1 MTESSPTRFWSRRAA
16 LAGLAASVAAPA
28 TFAQTA
34 GSRPIRIIVGFAPGS
49 ANDLIARELARYMA
63 EPLGQPVIVENKP
76 GAGGSLGTEMV
87 AKAAPDGLTLGL
99 GTSSQMVMNVAL
111 YRNLPFD
118 VERDLRQIGLV
129 GRTPLVLAGKAAG
142 AKKLKELI
150 AAARANPGQI
160 NYGSG
165 GTGSIS
171 HIVGEAFARA
181 ADIRLNHVPYKGNGP
196 AMADL
201 AGGHV
206 DMVFDGIITSQP
218 MAQQGRVRLLAF
230 GGRKRSPVIPDVPT
244 FAEQGLR
251 DYDAYSWNCL
261 FAPAKVA
268 DADITRLNQ
277 ALNAALALPAMQER
291 LARGG
296 SDNLGPSTP
305 AQADAFGRKERERWV
320 PFVRSMKIETS

>member
-1 MTESSPTRFWSRRAA
+1 MTESRTLHPSRRTVLTALASTLAAPAA
-16 LAGLAASVAAPA
+16 LAQSASH
-28 TFAQTA
+28 
-34 GSRPIRIIVGFAPGS
+34 RPIRIIVGFGPGS

-63 EPLGQPVIVENKP
+63 ESLSQPVIVENRP
-76 GAGGSLGTEMV
+76 GAGGSLGTDMV

-111 YRNLPFD
+111 YRHLPFD
-118 VERDLRQIGLV
+118 VETDLRQIGLV
-129 GRTPLVLAGKAAG
+129 GRTPLVLAGKASG
-142 AKKLKELI
+142 AKTLKELI
-150 AAARANPGQI
+150 TAARANPGQLT
-160 NYGSG
+160 YGSA

-181 ADIRLNHVPYKGNGP
+181 ADIKLNHIPYKGNGP

-218 MAQQGRVRLLAF
+218 MAEQGRVRLLAF
-230 GGRKRSPVIPDVPT
+230 GGKQRSPVIPDVPT

-251 DYDAYSWNCL
+251 EYDAYSWNCL
-261 FAPAKVA
+261 FAPAKTPEA
-268 DADITRLNQ
+268 EIARLNQ
-277 ALNAALALPAMQER
+277 ALNAALALPAMKDR

-296 SDNLGPSTP
+296 SDNLGPSSP
-305 AQADAFGRKERERWV
+305 AQADAFGRAERARWV
-320 PFVRSMKIETS
+320 PFVRSLKLDVG

>member
-1 MTESSPTRFWSRRAA
+1 MTEPRRLRIDRRTTLFA
-16 LAGLAASVAAPA
+16 LASTLAAPA
-28 TFAQTA
+28 AWAQSA
-34 GSRPIRIIVGFAPGS
+34 SHRPIRIIVGFGPGS
-49 ANDLIARELARYMA
+49 ANDLIARELARDMA
-63 EPLGQPVIVENKP
+63 ELLGQPVIVENRP
-76 GAGGSLGTEMV
+76 GAGGSLGTEAV

-111 YRNLPFD
+111 YRHLPFD
-118 VERDLRQIGLV
+118 VETDLRQIGLI
-129 GRTPLVLAGKAAG
+129 GRTPLVLAGKASG
-142 AKKLKELI
+142 PKTLKELI
-150 AAARANPGQI
+150 AAARANPGQLT
-160 NYGSG
+160 YGSAG
-165 GTGSIS
+165 AGSIS

-181 ADIRLNHVPYKGNGP
+181 ADIRLNHIPYKGNGP

-230 GGRKRSPVIPDVPT
+230 GDQRRSPVIPNVPT

-251 DYDAYSWNCL
+251 EYDAYSWNCL
-261 FAPAKVA
+261 FAPAKVP
-268 DADITRLNQ
+268 DADIARLNQ
-277 ALNAALALPAMQER
+277 ALNAALALPEMKDR

-305 AQADAFGRKERERWV
+305 AQADAFGRSERERWV
-320 PFVRSMKIETS
+320 PFVRSLKLGVG

>member
-1 MTESSPTRFWSRRAA
+1 MTEPRRLRIDRRTTLFA
-16 LAGLAASVAAPA
+16 LASTLAAPA
-28 TFAQTA
+28 AWAQSA
-34 GSRPIRIIVGFAPGS
+34 SHRPIRIIVGFGPGS
-49 ANDLIARELARYMA
+49 ANDLIARELARDMA
-63 EPLGQPVIVENKP
+63 DLLGQPVIVENRP
-76 GAGGSLGTEMV
+76 GAGGSLGTEAV

-111 YRNLPFD
+111 YRHLPFD
-118 VERDLRQIGLV
+118 VETDLRQIGLI
-129 GRTPLVLAGKAAG
+129 GRTPLVLAGKASG
-142 AKKLKELI
+142 PKTLKELI
-150 AAARANPGQI
+150 AAARANPGQLT
-160 NYGSG
+160 YGSAG
-165 GTGSIS
+165 AGSIS

-181 ADIRLNHVPYKGNGP
+181 ADIRLNHIPYKGNGP

-230 GGRKRSPVIPDVPT
+230 GGQRRNPVIPNVPT

-251 DYDAYSWNCL
+251 EYDAYSWNCL
-261 FAPAKVA
+261 FAPAKVP
-268 DADITRLNQ
+268 DADIARLNQ
-277 ALNAALALPAMQER
+277 ALNAALALPEMKER

-305 AQADAFGRKERERWV
+305 AQADAFGRSERERWV
-320 PFVRSMKIETS
+320 PFVRSLKPGVG

>member
-1 MTESSPTRFWSRRAA
+1 MTEPRRLRIDRRTTLFA
-16 LAGLAASVAAPA
+16 LASTLAAPA
-28 TFAQTA
+28 AWAQSA
-34 GSRPIRIIVGFAPGS
+34 SHRPIRIIVGFGPGS
-49 ANDLIARELARYMA
+49 ANDLIARELARDMA
-63 EPLGQPVIVENKP
+63 ELLGQPVIVENRP
-76 GAGGSLGTEMV
+76 GAGGSLGTEAV

-111 YRNLPFD
+111 YRHLPFD
-118 VERDLRQIGLV
+118 VETDLRQIGLI
-129 GRTPLVLAGKAAG
+129 GRTPLVLAGKASG
-142 AKKLKELI
+142 PKTLKELI
-150 AAARANPGQI
+150 AAARANPGQLT
-160 NYGSG
+160 YGSAG
-165 GTGSIS
+165 AGSIS

-181 ADIRLNHVPYKGNGP
+181 ADIRLNHIPYKGNGP

-230 GGRKRSPVIPDVPT
+230 GGQRRNPVIPNVPT

-251 DYDAYSWNCL
+251 EYDAYSWNCL
-261 FAPAKVA
+261 FAPAKVP
-268 DADITRLNQ
+268 DADIARLNQ
-277 ALNAALALPAMQER
+277 ALNAALALPEMKDR

-305 AQADAFGRKERERWV
+305 AQADAFGRSERERWV
-320 PFVRSMKIETS
+320 PFVRSLKLGVG

>member
-1 MTESSPTRFWSRRAA
+1 MTEPRRLRIDRRTTLFA
-16 LAGLAASVAAPA
+16 LASTLAAPA
-28 TFAQTA
+28 AWAQSA
-34 GSRPIRIIVGFAPGS
+34 SHRPIRIIVGFGPGS
-49 ANDLIARELARYMA
+49 ANDLIARELARDMA
-63 EPLGQPVIVENKP
+63 ELLGQPVIVENRP
-76 GAGGSLGTEMV
+76 GAGGSLGTEAV

-111 YRNLPFD
+111 YRHLPFD
-118 VERDLRQIGLV
+118 VETDLRQIGLI
-129 GRTPLVLAGKAAG
+129 GRTPMVLAGKASG
-142 AKKLKELI
+142 PKTLKELI
-150 AAARANPGQI
+150 AAARANPGQLT
-160 NYGSG
+160 YGSAG
-165 GTGSIS
+165 AGSIS

-181 ADIRLNHVPYKGNGP
+181 ADIRLNHIPYKGNGP

-230 GGRKRSPVIPDVPT
+230 GGQRRSPVIPNVPT

-251 DYDAYSWNCL
+251 EYDAYSWNCL
-261 FAPAKVA
+261 FAPAKVP
-268 DADITRLNQ
+268 DADIARLNQ
-277 ALNAALALPAMQER
+277 ALNAALALPEMKER

-305 AQADAFGRKERERWV
+305 AQADAFGRSERERWV
-320 PFVRSMKIETS
+320 PFVRSLKLGVG

>member
-1 MTESSPTRFWSRRAA
+1 MSEARTFGLTRRAT
-16 LAGLAASVAAPA
+16 LAVLASSVAAPA
-28 TFAQTA
+28 ALAQSS
-34 GSRPIRIIVGFAPGS
+34 GGRPIRIIVGFGPGS

-63 EPLGQPVIVENKP
+63 ESLGQPVIVENRP
-76 GAGGSLGTEMV
+76 GAGGSVGTEAV
-87 AKAAPDGLTLGL
+87 VKAAPDGLTIGL

-129 GRTPLVLAGKAAG
+129 GRTPLVLAGRASG
-142 AKKLKELI
+142 AKTLKELI
-150 AAARANPGQI
+150 ANARANPGQVT
-160 NYGSG
+160 YGSA

-181 ADIRLNHVPYKGNGP
+181 ADVKLNHVPYKGNGP

-206 DMVFDGIITSQP
+206 DLVFDGIITSQP
-218 MAQQGRVRLLAF
+218 MAQQGRVRLLAV
-230 GGRKRSPVIPDVPT
+230 GGKQRSPVIPDVPT
-244 FAEQGLR
+244 FAESGLR

-261 FAPAKVA
+261 FAPAGTT
-268 DADITRLNQ
+268 DADVARLNQ
-277 ALNAALALPAMQER
+277 ALNAALALPAMKDR

-296 SDNLGPSTP
+296 SENLGPSTP

-320 PFVRSMKIETS
+320 PFVRSLKLDIN

>member
-1 MTESSPTRFWSRRAA
+1 MTEPRRLRIDRRTTLFA
-16 LAGLAASVAAPA
+16 LASTLAAPA
-28 TFAQTA
+28 AWAQSA
-34 GSRPIRIIVGFAPGS
+34 SHRPIRIIVGFGPGS
-49 ANDLIARELARYMA
+49 ANDLIARELARDMA
-63 EPLGQPVIVENKP
+63 ELLGQPVIVENRP
-76 GAGGSLGTEMV
+76 GAGGSLGTEAV

-111 YRNLPFD
+111 YRHLPFD
-118 VERDLRQIGLV
+118 VETDLRQIGLI
-129 GRTPLVLAGKAAG
+129 GRTPMVLAGKASG
-142 AKKLKELI
+142 PKTLKDLI
-150 AAARANPGQI
+150 AAARANPGQLT
-160 NYGSG
+160 YGSAG
-165 GTGSIS
+165 AGSIS

-181 ADIRLNHVPYKGNGP
+181 ADIRLNHIPYKGNGP

-230 GGRKRSPVIPDVPT
+230 GGQRRSPVIPNVPT

-251 DYDAYSWNCL
+251 EYDAYSWNCL

-268 DADITRLNQ
+268 DADIARLNQ
-277 ALNAALALPAMQER
+277 ALNAALALPEMKER

-305 AQADAFGRKERERWV
+305 AQADAFGRSERERWV
-320 PFVRSMKIETS
+320 PFVRSLKLGVG

>member
-1 MTESSPTRFWSRRAA
+1 MTEPRRLRIDRRTTLFA
-16 LAGLAASVAAPA
+16 LASTLAAPA
-28 TFAQTA
+28 AWAQSA
-34 GSRPIRIIVGFAPGS
+34 SHRPIRIIVGFGPGS
-49 ANDLIARELARYMA
+49 ANDLIARELARDMA
-63 EPLGQPVIVENKP
+63 ELLGQPVIVENRP
-76 GAGGSLGTEMV
+76 GAGGSLGTEAV

-111 YRNLPFD
+111 YRHLPFD
-118 VERDLRQIGLV
+118 VETDLRQIGLI
-129 GRTPLVLAGKAAG
+129 GRTPMVLAGKASG
-142 AKKLKELI
+142 PKTLKDLI
-150 AAARANPGQI
+150 AAARANPGQLT
-160 NYGSG
+160 YGSAG
-165 GTGSIS
+165 AGSIS

-181 ADIRLNHVPYKGNGP
+181 ADIRLNHIPYKGNGP

-230 GGRKRSPVIPDVPT
+230 GGQRRSPVIPNVPT

-251 DYDAYSWNCL
+251 EYDAYSWNCL
-261 FAPAKVA
+261 FAPAKVP
-268 DADITRLNQ
+268 DADIARLNQ
-277 ALNAALALPAMQER
+277 ALNAALALPEMKER

-305 AQADAFGRKERERWV
+305 AQADAFGRSERERWV
-320 PFVRSMKIETS
+320 PFVRSLKLGVG

>member
-1 MTESSPTRFWSRRAA
+1 MHKNHAFSRSRRAS
-16 LAGLAASVAAPA
+16 LAALAASVAAPA
-28 TFAQTA
+28 VWAQQD
-34 GSRPIRIIVGFAPGS
+34 RPIRIIVGFAPGS

-63 EPLGQPVIVENKP
+63 ESLKQPVIVENKP
-76 GAGGSLGTEMV
+76 GAGGSLGTEAV

-111 YRNLPFD
+111 YQNLPFD

-129 GRTPLVLAGKAAG
+129 GRTPMVLAGKAAG
-142 AKKLKELI
+142 AKSLKALI
-150 AAARANPGQI
+150 AQARANPGQLS
-160 NYGSG
+160 YGSG
-165 GTGSIS
+165 GIGSIS

-206 DMVFDGIITSQP
+206 DMVFDGIITAQP
-218 MAQQGRVRLLAF
+218 MARQGRVRLLAF
-230 GGRKRSPVIPDVPT
+230 GGKQRDAAIPDVPT
-244 FAEQGLR
+244 FAEQGLK
-251 DYDAYSWNCL
+251 DYDAYTWNCL

-268 DADITRLNQ
+268 DADIARLNQ
-277 ALNAALALPAMQER
+277 ALNAALALPAMKER

-296 SDNLGPSTP
+296 ADNLGPSTP

-320 PFVRSMKIETS
+320 PFVRSLKLDIR

>member
-1 MTESSPTRFWSRRAA
+1 MTEPRRLRIDRRTTLFA
-16 LAGLAASVAAPA
+16 LASTLAAPA
-28 TFAQTA
+28 AWAQSA
-34 GSRPIRIIVGFAPGS
+34 SHRPIRIIVGFGPGS
-49 ANDLIARELARYMA
+49 ANDLIARELARDMA
-63 EPLGQPVIVENKP
+63 ELLGQPVIVENRP
-76 GAGGSLGTEMV
+76 GAGGSLGTEAV

-111 YRNLPFD
+111 YRHLPFD
-118 VERDLRQIGLV
+118 VETDLRQIGLI
-129 GRTPLVLAGKAAG
+129 GRTPLVLAGKASG
-142 AKKLKELI
+142 PKTLKELI
-150 AAARANPGQI
+150 AAARANPGQLT
-160 NYGSG
+160 YGSAG
-165 GTGSIS
+165 AGSIS

-181 ADIRLNHVPYKGNGP
+181 ADIRLNHIPYKGNGP

-230 GGRKRSPVIPDVPT
+230 GDQRRSPVIPNVPT

-251 DYDAYSWNCL
+251 EYDAYSWNCL
-261 FAPAKVA
+261 FAPAKVP
-268 DADITRLNQ
+268 DADIARLNQ
-277 ALNAALALPAMQER
+277 ALNAALALPEMKER

-305 AQADAFGRKERERWV
+305 AQADAFGRSERERWV
-320 PFVRSMKIETS
+320 PFVRSLKLGVG

>member
-1 MTESSPTRFWSRRAA
+1 MTEPRRLRIDRRTTLFA
-16 LAGLAASVAAPA
+16 LASTLAAPA
-28 TFAQTA
+28 AWAQSA
-34 GSRPIRIIVGFAPGS
+34 SHRPIRIIVGFGPGS
-49 ANDLIARELARYMA
+49 ANDLIARELARDMA
-63 EPLGQPVIVENKP
+63 ELLGQPVIVENRP
-76 GAGGSLGTEMV
+76 GAGGSLGTEAV

-111 YRNLPFD
+111 YRHLPFD
-118 VERDLRQIGLV
+118 VETDLRQIGLI
-129 GRTPLVLAGKAAG
+129 GRTPLVLAGKASG
-142 AKKLKELI
+142 PKTLKELI
-150 AAARANPGQI
+150 AAARANPGQLT
-160 NYGSG
+160 YGSAG
-165 GTGSIS
+165 AGSIS

-181 ADIRLNHVPYKGNGP
+181 ADIRLNHIPYKGNGP

-230 GGRKRSPVIPDVPT
+230 GGQRRSPVIPNVPT

-251 DYDAYSWNCL
+251 EYDAYSWNCL
-261 FAPAKVA
+261 FAPAKVP
-268 DADITRLNQ
+268 DADIARLNQ
-277 ALNAALALPAMQER
+277 ALNAALALPEMKDR

-305 AQADAFGRKERERWV
+305 AQADAFGRSERERWV
-320 PFVRSMKIETS
+320 PFVRSLKLGVG

>member
-1 MTESSPTRFWSRRAA
+1 M
-16 LAGLAASVAAPA
+16 GC
-28 TFAQTA
+28 Q
-34 GSRPIRIIVGFAPGS
+34 
-49 ANDLIARELARYMA
+49 
-63 EPLGQPVIVENKP
+63 PLPPE
-76 GAGGSLGTEMV
+76 T
-87 AKAAPDGLTLGL
+87 GLTLGL

-111 YRNLPFD
+111 YRHLHFD
-118 VERDLRQIGLV
+118 VETDLRQIGLI
-129 GRTPLVLAGKAAG
+129 GRTPMVLAGKASG
-142 AKKLKELI
+142 PKTLKDLI
-150 AAARANPGQI
+150 AAARANPGQLT
-160 NYGSG
+160 YGSAG
-165 GTGSIS
+165 AGSIS

-181 ADIRLNHVPYKGNGP
+181 ADIRLNHIPYKGNGP

-320 PFVRSMKIETS
+320 PFVRSMKIETG

>member
-1 MTESSPTRFWSRRAA
+1 MTEPRRLRIDRRTTLFA
-16 LAGLAASVAAPA
+16 LASTLAAPA
-28 TFAQTA
+28 AWAQSA
-34 GSRPIRIIVGFAPGS
+34 SHRPIRIIVGFGPGS
-49 ANDLIARELARYMA
+49 ANDLIARELARDMA
-63 EPLGQPVIVENKP
+63 ELLGQPVIVENRP
-76 GAGGSLGTEMV
+76 GAGGSLGTEAV

-111 YRNLPFD
+111 YRHLPFD
-118 VERDLRQIGLV
+118 VETDLRQIGLI
-129 GRTPLVLAGKAAG
+129 GRTPLVLAGKASG
-142 AKKLKELI
+142 PKMLKELI
-150 AAARANPGQI
+150 AAARANPGQLT
-160 NYGSG
+160 YGSAG
-165 GTGSIS
+165 AGSIS

-181 ADIRLNHVPYKGNGP
+181 ADIRLNHIPYKGNGP

-230 GGRKRSPVIPDVPT
+230 GGQRRSPVIPNVPT

-251 DYDAYSWNCL
+251 EYDAYSWNCL
-261 FAPAKVA
+261 FAPAKVP
-268 DADITRLNQ
+268 DADIARLNQ
-277 ALNAALALPAMQER
+277 ALNAALALPEMKER

-305 AQADAFGRKERERWV
+305 AQADAFGRSERERWV
-320 PFVRSMKIETS
+320 PFVRSLKLGAG

>member
-1 MTESSPTRFWSRRAA
+1 MTEPRRLRIDRRTTLFA
-16 LAGLAASVAAPA
+16 LASTLAAPA
-28 TFAQTA
+28 AWAQSA
-34 GSRPIRIIVGFAPGS
+34 SHRPIRIIVGFGPGS
-49 ANDLIARELARYMA
+49 ANDLIARELARDMA
-63 EPLGQPVIVENKP
+63 ELLGQPVIVENRP
-76 GAGGSLGTEMV
+76 GAGGSLGTEAV

-111 YRNLPFD
+111 YRHLPFD
-118 VERDLRQIGLV
+118 VETDLRQIGLI
-129 GRTPLVLAGKAAG
+129 GRTPLVLAGKASG
-142 AKKLKELI
+142 PKTLKELI
-150 AAARANPGQI
+150 AAARANPGQLT
-160 NYGSG
+160 YGSAG
-165 GTGSIS
+165 AGSIS

-181 ADIRLNHVPYKGNGP
+181 ADIRLNHIPYKGNGP

-230 GGRKRSPVIPDVPT
+230 GGQRRSPVIPNVPT

-251 DYDAYSWNCL
+251 EYDAYSWNCL
-261 FAPAKVA
+261 FAPAKVPK
-268 DADITRLNQ
+268 ADIARLNQ
-277 ALNAALALPAMQER
+277 ALNAALALPEMKER

-305 AQADAFGRKERERWV
+305 AQADAFGRSERERWV
-320 PFVRSMKIETS
+320 PFVRSLKLGVG

>member
-1 MTESSPTRFWSRRAA
+1 MTEPRRLRIDRRTTLFA
-16 LAGLAASVAAPA
+16 LASTLAAPA
-28 TFAQTA
+28 AWAQSA
-34 GSRPIRIIVGFAPGS
+34 SHRPIRIIVGFGPGS
-49 ANDLIARELARYMA
+49 ANDLIARELARDMA
-63 EPLGQPVIVENKP
+63 ELLGQPVIVENRP
-76 GAGGSLGTEMV
+76 GAGGSLGTEAV

-111 YRNLPFD
+111 YRHLPFD
-118 VERDLRQIGLV
+118 VETDLRQIGLI
-129 GRTPLVLAGKAAG
+129 GRTPMVLAGKASG
-142 AKKLKELI
+142 PKTLKDLI
-150 AAARANPGQI
+150 AAARANPGQLT
-160 NYGSG
+160 YGSAG
-165 GTGSIS
+165 AGSIS

-181 ADIRLNHVPYKGNGP
+181 ADIRLNHIPYKGNGP

-230 GGRKRSPVIPDVPT
+230 GDQRRSPVIPNVPT

-251 DYDAYSWNCL
+251 EYDAYSWNCL
-261 FAPAKVA
+261 FAPAKVPE
-268 DADITRLNQ
+268 ADIARLNQ
-277 ALNAALALPAMQER
+277 ALNAALALPEMKER

-305 AQADAFGRKERERWV
+305 AQADAFGRSERERWV
-320 PFVRSMKIETS
+320 PFVRSLKLGVG

>member
-1 MTESSPTRFWSRRAA
+1 MTEPRRLRIDRRTTLFA
-16 LAGLAASVAAPA
+16 LASTLAAPA
-28 TFAQTA
+28 AWAQSA
-34 GSRPIRIIVGFAPGS
+34 SHRPIRIIVGFGPGS
-49 ANDLIARELARYMA
+49 ANDLIARELARDMA
-63 EPLGQPVIVENKP
+63 ELLGQPVIVENRP
-76 GAGGSLGTEMV
+76 GAGGSLGTEAV

-111 YRNLPFD
+111 YRHLPFD
-118 VERDLRQIGLV
+118 VETDLRQIGLI
-129 GRTPLVLAGKAAG
+129 GRTPLVLAGKASG
-142 AKKLKELI
+142 PKTLKELI
-150 AAARANPGQI
+150 AAARANPGQLT
-160 NYGSG
+160 YGSAG
-165 GTGSIS
+165 AGSIS

-181 ADIRLNHVPYKGNGP
+181 ADIRLNHIPYKGNGP

-230 GGRKRSPVIPDVPT
+230 GDQRRSPVIPNVPT

-251 DYDAYSWNCL
+251 EYDAYSWNCL
-261 FAPAKVA
+261 FAPAKVP
-268 DADITRLNQ
+268 DADIARLNQ
-277 ALNAALALPAMQER
+277 ALNAALALPEMKDR

-305 AQADAFGRKERERWV
+305 TQADAFGRSERERWV
-320 PFVRSMKIETS
+320 PFVRSLKLGVG

>member
-1 MTESSPTRFWSRRAA
+1 MTEPRRLRIDRRTTLFA
-16 LAGLAASVAAPA
+16 LASTLAAPA
-28 TFAQTA
+28 AWAQSA
-34 GSRPIRIIVGFAPGS
+34 SHRPIRIIVGFGPGS
-49 ANDLIARELARYMA
+49 ANDLIARELARDMA
-63 EPLGQPVIVENKP
+63 ELLGQPVIVENRP
-76 GAGGSLGTEMV
+76 GAGGSLGTEAV

-111 YRNLPFD
+111 YRHLPFD
-118 VERDLRQIGLV
+118 VETDLRQIGLI
-129 GRTPLVLAGKAAG
+129 GRTPMVLAGKASG
-142 AKKLKELI
+142 PKTLKDLI
-150 AAARANPGQI
+150 AAARANPGQLT
-160 NYGSG
+160 YGSAG
-165 GTGSIS
+165 AGSIS

-181 ADIRLNHVPYKGNGP
+181 ADIRLNHIPYKGNGP

-230 GGRKRSPVIPDVPT
+230 GGQRRSPVIPNVPT

-251 DYDAYSWNCL
+251 EYDAYSWNCL
-261 FAPAKVA
+261 FAPAKVPE
-268 DADITRLNQ
+268 ADIARLNQ
-277 ALNAALALPAMQER
+277 ALNAALALPEMKER

-305 AQADAFGRKERERWV
+305 AQADAFGRSERERWV
-320 PFVRSMKIETS
+320 PFVRSLKLGAG

>member
-1 MTESSPTRFWSRRAA
+1 MLEARRLHPSRRATLAA
-16 LAGLAASVAAPA
+16 LAGALAAPA
-28 TFAQTA
+28 AFAQPA
-34 GSRPIRIIVGFAPGS
+34 SHKPIRIIVGFGPGS

-63 EPLGQPVIVENKP
+63 ESLGQPVIVENRP
-76 GAGGSLGTEMV
+76 GAGGSVGTEVV

-111 YRNLPFD
+111 YRHLPFD
-118 VERDLRQIGLV
+118 VERDLRQIGLI

-142 AKKLKELI
+142 AKTLKELI
-150 AAARANPGQI
+150 ATARANPGQVT
-160 NYGSG
+160 YGSG

-181 ADIRLNHVPYKGNGP
+181 AHVQLNHIPYKGNGP

-206 DMVFDGIITSQP
+206 DLVFDGIITAKP

-230 GGRKRSPVIPDVPT
+230 GGQQRSPVIPEVPT

-320 PFVRSMKIETS
+320 PFVRSLKIETA

>member
-1 MTESSPTRFWSRRAA
+1 MTEPRRLRIDRRTTLFA
-16 LAGLAASVAAPA
+16 LASTLAAPA
-28 TFAQTA
+28 AWAQSA
-34 GSRPIRIIVGFAPGS
+34 SHRPIRIIVGFGPGS
-49 ANDLIARELARYMA
+49 ANDLIARELARDMA
-63 EPLGQPVIVENKP
+63 ELLGQPVIVENRP
-76 GAGGSLGTEMV
+76 GAGGSLGTEAV

-111 YRNLPFD
+111 YRHLPFD
-118 VERDLRQIGLV
+118 VETDLRQIGLI
-129 GRTPLVLAGKAAG
+129 GRTPLVLAGKASG
-142 AKKLKELI
+142 PKTLKELI
-150 AAARANPGQI
+150 AAARANPGQLT
-160 NYGSG
+160 YGSAG
-165 GTGSIS
+165 AGSIS

-181 ADIRLNHVPYKGNGP
+181 ADIRLNHIPYKGNGP

-230 GGRKRSPVIPDVPT
+230 GGQRRSPVIPNVPT

-251 DYDAYSWNCL
+251 EYDAYSWNCL
-261 FAPAKVA
+261 FAPAKVP
-268 DADITRLNQ
+268 DADIARLNQ
-277 ALNAALALPAMQER
+277 ALNAALALPEMKER

-305 AQADAFGRKERERWV
+305 AQADAFGRSERERWV
-320 PFVRSMKIETS
+320 PFVRSLKLGAG

>member
-1 MTESSPTRFWSRRAA
+1 MSEARTFGLTRRAT
-16 LAGLAASVAAPA
+16 LAVLASSVAAPA
-28 TFAQTA
+28 ALAQSS
-34 GSRPIRIIVGFAPGS
+34 GGRPIRIIVGFGPGS

-63 EPLGQPVIVENKP
+63 ESLGQPVIVENRP
-76 GAGGSLGTEMV
+76 GAGGSVGTEAV
-87 AKAAPDGLTLGL
+87 VKAAPDGLTIGL

-129 GRTPLVLAGKAAG
+129 GRTPLVLAGRASG
-142 AKKLKELI
+142 AKTLKELI
-150 AAARANPGQI
+150 ANARANPGQVT
-160 NYGSG
+160 YGSA

-181 ADIRLNHVPYKGNGP
+181 ADVKLNHVPYTGNGP

-206 DMVFDGIITSQP
+206 DLVFDGIITSQP

-230 GGRKRSPVIPDVPT
+230 GGKQRSPVIPDVPT
-244 FAEQGLR
+244 FAESGLR

-261 FAPAKVA
+261 FAPAGTT
-268 DADITRLNQ
+268 DADVARLNQ
-277 ALNAALALPAMQER
+277 ALNAALALPAMKDR

-296 SDNLGPSTP
+296 SENLGPSTP

-320 PFVRSMKIETS
+320 PFVRSLKLDIN

>member
-1 MTESSPTRFWSRRAA
+1 MTKPRRLRISRRSALAA
-16 LAGLAASVAAPA
+16 LASTLAVPTVLAQSASH
-28 TFAQTA
+28 
-34 GSRPIRIIVGFAPGS
+34 RPIRIIVGFGPGS

-63 EPLGQPVIVENKP
+63 ESLGQPVIVENRP
-76 GAGGSLGTEMV
+76 GAGGSLGTEVV

-111 YRNLPFD
+111 YRHLPFD
-118 VERDLRQIGLV
+118 VETDLRQIGLI
-129 GRTPLVLAGKAAG
+129 GRTPLVLAGKASG
-142 AKKLKELI
+142 PKTLKELI
-150 AAARANPGQI
+150 VAARANPGQVT
-160 NYGSG
+160 YGSAG
-165 GTGSIS
+165 AGSIS

-181 ADIRLNHVPYKGNGP
+181 ADIKLNHIPYKGNGP

-230 GGRKRSPVIPDVPT
+230 GGKQRSPVIPDVPT
-244 FAEQGLR
+244 FAESGLR

-261 FAPAKVA
+261 FAPAKTPEA
-268 DADITRLNQ
+268 EIARLNQ
-277 ALNAALALPAMQER
+277 ALNAALALPEMKDR

-305 AQADAFGRKERERWV
+305 AQADAFGRTERARWV
-320 PFVRSMKIETS
+320 PFVRSLKLDVG

>member
-1 MTESSPTRFWSRRAA
+1 MTEPRRLRIDRRTTLFA
-16 LAGLAASVAAPA
+16 LASTLAAPA
-28 TFAQTA
+28 AWAQSA
-34 GSRPIRIIVGFAPGS
+34 SHRPIRIIVGFGPGS
-49 ANDLIARELARYMA
+49 ANDLIARELARDMA
-63 EPLGQPVIVENKP
+63 ELLGQPVIVENRP
-76 GAGGSLGTEMV
+76 GAGGSLGTEAV

-111 YRNLPFD
+111 YRHLPFD
-118 VERDLRQIGLV
+118 VETDLRQIGLI
-129 GRTPLVLAGKAAG
+129 GRTPLVLAGKASG
-142 AKKLKELI
+142 PKTLKELI
-150 AAARANPGQI
+150 AAARANPGQLT
-160 NYGSG
+160 YGSAG
-165 GTGSIS
+165 AGSIS

-181 ADIRLNHVPYKGNGP
+181 ADIRLNHIPYKGNGP

-230 GGRKRSPVIPDVPT
+230 GDQRRSPVIPNVPT

-251 DYDAYSWNCL
+251 EYDAYSWNCL
-261 FAPAKVA
+261 FAPAKVPE
-268 DADITRLNQ
+268 ADIARLNQ
-277 ALNAALALPAMQER
+277 ALNAALALPEMKER

-305 AQADAFGRKERERWV
+305 AQADAFGRSERERWV
-320 PFVRSMKIETS
+320 PFVRSLKLGVG

>member
-1 MTESSPTRFWSRRAA
+1 MTESRTLHPSRRTVLTA
-16 LAGLAASVAAPA
+16 LASTLAAPA
-28 TFAQTA
+28 AWAQSA
-34 GSRPIRIIVGFAPGS
+34 SHRPIRIIVGFAPGS

-63 EPLGQPVIVENKP
+63 DSLGQPVIVENRA
-76 GAGGSLGTEMV
+76 GAGGSLGTEAV

-111 YRNLPFD
+111 YRHLPFD
-118 VERDLRQIGLV
+118 VETDLRQIGLV
-129 GRTPLVLAGKAAG
+129 GRTPLVLAGKASG
-142 AKKLKELI
+142 PKTLKELI
-150 AAARANPGQI
+150 GNARANPGQVT
-160 NYGSG
+160 YGSG

-181 ADIRLNHVPYKGNGP
+181 ADIRLNHIPYKGNGP

-230 GGRKRSPVIPDVPT
+230 GGQQRSPVIPEAPT

-251 DYDAYSWNCL
+251 EYDAYSWNCL
-261 FAPAKVA
+261 FAPANTP
-268 DADITRLNQ
+268 DADIARLNQ
-277 ALNAALALPAMQER
+277 ALNAALALPEMKDR

-305 AQADAFGRKERERWV
+305 AQADAFGRKERARWV
-320 PFVRSMKIETS
+320 PFVRSLKLDVG

>member
-1 MTESSPTRFWSRRAA
+1 MTEPRRLRIDRRTTLFA
-16 LAGLAASVAAPA
+16 LASTLAAPA
-28 TFAQTA
+28 AWAQSA
-34 GSRPIRIIVGFAPGS
+34 SHRPIRIIVGFGPGS
-49 ANDLIARELARYMA
+49 ANDLIARELARDMA
-63 EPLGQPVIVENKP
+63 ELLGQPVIVENRP
-76 GAGGSLGTEMV
+76 GAGGSLGTEAV

-111 YRNLPFD
+111 YRHLPFD
-118 VERDLRQIGLV
+118 VETDLRQIGLI
-129 GRTPLVLAGKAAG
+129 GRTPLVLAGKASG
-142 AKKLKELI
+142 PKTLKELI
-150 AAARANPGQI
+150 AAARANPGQLT
-160 NYGSG
+160 YGSAG
-165 GTGSIS
+165 AGSIS

-181 ADIRLNHVPYKGNGP
+181 ADIRLNHIPYKGNGP

-230 GGRKRSPVIPDVPT
+230 GDQRRSPVIPNVPT

-251 DYDAYSWNCL
+251 EYDAYSWNCL
-261 FAPAKVA
+261 FAPAKVPE
-268 DADITRLNQ
+268 ADIARLNQ
-277 ALNAALALPAMQER
+277 ALNAALALPEMKDR

-305 AQADAFGRKERERWV
+305 AQADAFGRSERERWV
-320 PFVRSMKIETS
+320 PFVRSLKLGVG

>member
-1 MTESSPTRFWSRRAA
+1 MSEARTFGLTRRAT
-16 LAGLAASVAAPA
+16 LAVLASSVAAPA
-28 TFAQTA
+28 ALAQSS
-34 GSRPIRIIVGFAPGS
+34 GGRPIRIIVGFGPGS

-63 EPLGQPVIVENKP
+63 ESLGQPVIVENRP
-76 GAGGSLGTEMV
+76 GAGGSVGTEAV
-87 AKAAPDGLTLGL
+87 VKAAPDGLTIGL

-129 GRTPLVLAGKAAG
+129 GRTPLVLAGRASG
-142 AKKLKELI
+142 AKTLKELI
-150 AAARANPGQI
+150 ANARANPGQVT
-160 NYGSG
+160 YGSA

-181 ADIRLNHVPYKGNGP
+181 ADVKLNHVPYKGNGP

-206 DMVFDGIITSQP
+206 DLVFDGIITSQP

-230 GGRKRSPVIPDVPT
+230 GGKQRSPVIPDVPT
-244 FAEQGLR
+244 FAESGLR

-261 FAPAKVA
+261 FAPAGTT
-268 DADITRLNQ
+268 DADVARLNQ
-277 ALNAALALPAMQER
+277 ALNAALALPAMKDR

-296 SDNLGPSTP
+296 SENLGPSTP

-320 PFVRSMKIETS
+320 PFVRSLKLDIN

>member
-1 MTESSPTRFWSRRAA
+1 MTEPRRLRIDRRTTLFA
-16 LAGLAASVAAPA
+16 LASTLAAPA
-28 TFAQTA
+28 AWAQSA
-34 GSRPIRIIVGFAPGS
+34 SHRPIRIIVGFGPGS
-49 ANDLIARELARYMA
+49 ANDLIARELARDMA
-63 EPLGQPVIVENKP
+63 ELLGQPVIVENRP
-76 GAGGSLGTEMV
+76 GAGGSLGTEAV

-111 YRNLPFD
+111 YRHLPFD
-118 VERDLRQIGLV
+118 VETDLRQIGLI
-129 GRTPLVLAGKAAG
+129 GRTPMVLAGKASG
-142 AKKLKELI
+142 PKTLKDLI
-150 AAARANPGQI
+150 AAARANPGQLT
-160 NYGSG
+160 YGSAG
-165 GTGSIS
+165 AGSIS

-181 ADIRLNHVPYKGNGP
+181 ADIRLNHIPYKGNGP

-230 GGRKRSPVIPDVPT
+230 GGQRRSPVIPNVPT

-251 DYDAYSWNCL
+251 EYDAYSWNCL
-261 FAPAKVA
+261 FAPAKVPE
-268 DADITRLNQ
+268 ADIARLNQ
-277 ALNAALALPAMQER
+277 ALNAALALPEMKDR

-305 AQADAFGRKERERWV
+305 AQADAFGRSERERWV
-320 PFVRSMKIETS
+320 PFVRSLKLGVG

>member
-1 MTESSPTRFWSRRAA
+1 MTEPRRLRIDRRTTLFA
-16 LAGLAASVAAPA
+16 LASTLAAPA
-28 TFAQTA
+28 AWAQSA
-34 GSRPIRIIVGFAPGS
+34 SHRPIRIIVGFGPGS
-49 ANDLIARELARYMA
+49 ANDLIARELARDMA
-63 EPLGQPVIVENKP
+63 ELLGQPVIVENRP
-76 GAGGSLGTEMV
+76 GAGGSLGTEAV

-111 YRNLPFD
+111 YRHLPFD
-118 VERDLRQIGLV
+118 VETDLRQIGLI
-129 GRTPLVLAGKAAG
+129 GRTPMVLAGKASG
-142 AKKLKELI
+142 PKTLKELI
-150 AAARANPGQI
+150 AAARANPGQLT
-160 NYGSG
+160 YGSAG
-165 GTGSIS
+165 AGSIS

-181 ADIRLNHVPYKGNGP
+181 ADIRLNHIPYKGNGP

-230 GGRKRSPVIPDVPT
+230 GGQRRSPVIPNVPT

-251 DYDAYSWNCL
+251 EYDAYSWNCL
-261 FAPAKVA
+261 FAPAKVPE
-268 DADITRLNQ
+268 ADIARLNQ
-277 ALNAALALPAMQER
+277 ALNAALALPEMKER

-305 AQADAFGRKERERWV
+305 AQADAFGRSERERWV
-320 PFVRSMKIETS
+320 PFVRSLKLGVG